1 MGKRAVV
8 ILALAAALVGV
19 ALGYTQLVHRSDQKS
34 RMIKVSGNFE
44 IVDAEVSFK
53 IPGKVEERFV
63 DEGHSVLAGQLVARI
78 EDKDIREEVALRRAE
93 VQAARAQL
101 EELERGSR
109 PEEIAQAEAVV
120 ERTRAYLREL
130 LAGSRH
136 QEIQAAEA
144 VLGRARAEL
153 ERWKVDH
160 YRQRQL
166 FQRGVISAR
175 EYEAVLAAFKAAEAQ
190 VREAQERLKLVKE
203 GPRAE
208 QIAQARA
215 ALTEAEQ
222 RLALVREGPRKE
234 TIEAARARLDQAKA
248 ALKIAETRL
257 GYTTV
262 VSPLTGIVLSKNV
275 EPGEYVAPGTP
286 VITVGDLEHIW
297 LRAYINET
305 DLGRVKVGQTV
316 RVRTD
321 TYPGKIY
328 HGRISF
334 ISSQAEFTPK
344 NVQTEKERVKLV
356 YRIKVDVA
364 NPHMELK
371 PGMPADGEI
380 LLEDN

>member
-1 MGKRAVV
+1 MGKRAVA
-8 ILALAAALVGV
+8 ILALAGALVGV
-19 ALGYTQLVHRSDQKS
+19 ALGYTQLVHRNDQ
-34 RMIKVSGNFE
+34 RPRVIRVSGNFE
-44 IVDAEVSFK
+44 IVDVEVSFK

-63 DEGHSVLAGQLVARI
+63 DEGHSVVAGQPVARI
-78 EDKDIREEVALRRAE
+78 EDKDIKEEVALRRAE

-120 ERTRAYLREL
+120 ERARAYLREL

-144 VLGRARAEL
+144 VLGRAGAEL
-153 ERWKVDH
+153 ERWEADH
-160 YRQRQL
+160 ERQRQL

-175 EYEAVLAAFKAAEAQ
+175 EYEGVLAAFKAAEAQ

-203 GPRAE
+203 GPRPE

-215 ALTEAEQ
+215 ALKEAEQ

-248 ALKIAETRL
+248 ALKAAETRL
-257 GYTTV
+257 GYATV

-297 LRAYINET
+297 LRAYIDET
-305 DLGRVKVGQTV
+305 DLGRVKVGQAV

-380 LLEDN
+380 LLGDN